1 MYTRYLKSNTPVY
14 SHSAEFN
21 DCYCQYTLFM
31 MIGTLNLEAGKMSL
45 LTEDELKKLND
56 EIYET
61 SDLLSTSLRD
71 KPSFGTV
78 IAGQTNR
85 DFFQS
90 LQLYIL
96 SGWLMNRKN

>member
-1 MYTRYLKSNTPVY
+1 
-14 SHSAEFN
+14 
-21 DCYCQYTLFM
+21 M

-71 KPSFGTV
+71 KFSFGTE